1 MATFFDEK
9 SIHSKKYAS
18 NEKEKRKRVSVGD
31 ERVFKSIGPRRT
43 DGPSGKGA
51 RPPLAPEQSKQN
63 NDRKRDTQYPEQR
76 AFSKSHDVLLFRGQ
90 PCREQFVPFRLVSTS
105 KWEAERWP

>member
-31 ERVFKSIGPRRT
+31 ERVFKSIGP
-43 DGPSGKGA
+43 PA
-51 RPPLAPEQSKQN
+51 N
-63 NDRKRDTQYPEQR
+63 
-76 AFSKSHDVLLFRGQ
+76 
-90 PCREQFVPFRLVSTS
+90 
-105 KWEAERWP
+105 RWPFWQRGTSALSARTKQAE